1 MGARESTVYLRVYE
15 KGLQLR
21 GAGQEDADPRLIRIE
36 FELKDFYSWEKAE
49 IFRLSPGDA
58 LRSKGGWGR
67 KWMEGAISALKLLD
81 QPERIVL
88 RHMLT
93 ERPVKT
99 LGDSADH
106 GVRQYGKTF
115 VRLAA
120 HEIVHDDFGGNRA
133 AAVLDHDTVEDKAVE
148 AFRTRLRAAGVVN
161 AVLVEQGLTGLEC
174 DDERARRMAE
184 ESAARGV
191 LAAQKDA
198 LLRRRL
204 AVVTG
209 AESAAR
215 GKVKRAM
222 EEGAARAEERAAA
235 QKAASMLVRDA
246 ASLVQAR
253 QDVREGKDAL
263 AQEAMRLGAWH
274 RRLSDIALNLADPS
288 IICFDPD
295 LESARAE
302 WAASRSRASSW
313 PAAQGDQP

>member
-1 MGARESTVYLRVYE
+1 
-15 KGLQLR
+15 
-21 GAGQEDADPRLIRIE
+21 
-36 FELKDFYSWEKAE
+36 
-49 IFRLSPGDA
+49 
-58 LRSKGGWGR
+58 
-67 KWMEGAISALKLLD
+67 
-81 QPERIVL
+81 
-88 RHMLT
+88 MLT
-93 ERPVKT
+93 ERPAKT
-99 LGDSADH
+99 LADSADH
-106 GVRQYGKTF
+106 GARQYGKTF

-120 HEIVHDDFGGNRA
+120 HEMVEHDYGGSRA
-133 AAVLDHDTVEDKAVE
+133 AAVLDPDTVEDKAVE

-198 LLRRRL
+198 SLRRRL

-215 GKVKRAM
+215 DKVKRAM

-253 QDVREGKDAL
+253 QDVREGKEAL
-263 AQEAMRLGAWH
+263 ADEAMRLGAWH
-274 RRLSDIALNLADPS
+274 RKLSDIAWHLADPS
-288 IICFDPD
+288 IIHFDPD

-302 WAASRSRASSW
+302 WHASRSRASSW
-313 PAAQGDQP
+313 SATAQGDQP